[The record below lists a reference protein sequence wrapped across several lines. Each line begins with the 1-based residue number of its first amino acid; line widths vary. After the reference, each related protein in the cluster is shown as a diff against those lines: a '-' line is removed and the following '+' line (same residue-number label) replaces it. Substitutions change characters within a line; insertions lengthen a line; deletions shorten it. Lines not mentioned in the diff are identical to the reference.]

1 MATFK
6 YEIFKDRKR
15 IDGTYN
21 VKIRVTHNRKLKR
34 IPTSIYVTKEDIT
47 KGFKIKNQSI
57 LDELN
62 NIISIYRSKCNLLS
76 LLINDMDITELVEH
90 ITKTDESSLK
100 IDFISYA
107 RKWIDENREKHGI
120 NVYSC
125 MVNSLTKFLGRE
137 KLDFKEINYKFLKS
151 YEEHLG
157 QRRALSLY
165 MGAIRHLHNEAKKEY
180 NDEEAGDIKIPWSPF
195 TKYSIPNI
203 ICTRE
208 RALDAD
214 TIRAIYNLPYILTKD
229 KKEKDCRFSFAK
241 DMFIYPFA

>member
-1 MATFK
+1 M
-6 YEIFKDRKR
+6 
-15 IDGTYN
+15 
-21 VKIRVTHNRKLKR
+21 
-34 IPTSIYVTKEDIT
+34 
-47 KGFKIKNQSI
+47 
-57 LDELN
+57 
-62 NIISIYRSKCNLLS
+62 
-76 LLINDMDITELVEH
+76 
-90 ITKTDESSLK
+90 
-100 IDFISYA
+100 
-107 RKWIDENREKHGI
+107 
-120 NVYSC
+120 
-125 MVNSLTKFLGRE
+125 
-137 KLDFKEINYKFLKS
+137 DFKEINYKFLKS

-229 KKEKDCRFSFAK
+229 KKEKDCRFNFAK
-241 DMFIYPFA
+241 DMFILSFCLMGMNSADLFLCDTISESKGTLTITYNRQKLQQEGLIKQKISVNIHPFILPIYEKYKDVSEERVF

>member
-157 QRRALSLY
+157 QRRV
-165 MGAIRHLHNEAKKEY
+165 
-180 NDEEAGDIKIPWSPF
+180 
-195 TKYSIPNI
+195 
-203 ICTRE
+203 
-208 RALDAD
+208 
-214 TIRAIYNLPYILTKD
+214 
-229 KKEKDCRFSFAK
+229 
-241 DMFIYPFA
+241 

>member
-100 IDFISYA
+100 IDFIS
-107 RKWIDENREKHGI
+107 
-120 NVYSC
+120 
-125 MVNSLTKFLGRE
+125 
-137 KLDFKEINYKFLKS
+137 
-151 YEEHLG
+151 
-157 QRRALSLY
+157 
-165 MGAIRHLHNEAKKEY
+165 
-180 NDEEAGDIKIPWSPF
+180 
-195 TKYSIPNI
+195 
-203 ICTRE
+203 
-208 RALDAD
+208 
-214 TIRAIYNLPYILTKD
+214 
-229 KKEKDCRFSFAK
+229 
-241 DMFIYPFA
+241 